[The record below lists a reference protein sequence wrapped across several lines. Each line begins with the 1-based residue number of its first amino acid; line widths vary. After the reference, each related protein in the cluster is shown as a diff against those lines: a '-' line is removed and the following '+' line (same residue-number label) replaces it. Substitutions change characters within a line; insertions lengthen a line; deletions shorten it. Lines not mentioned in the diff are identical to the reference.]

1 MVEMGRENPFTPGTG
16 GVPPYLAG
24 RESEQ
29 RLLRWHLERL
39 RTGKAPGAPVAFWG
53 PRGNGKTALLG
64 WMQRQIQAGD
74 GLDSIWLTPADIP
87 DSEALARLL
96 GFEPLVE
103 RWAAENPSVG
113 DLTMVRQIVAERV
126 LEARSKE
133 KPFVLFLDEAHTLG
147 AEVGR
152 VLLNTARHA
161 AGSAPLLL
169 VLAGTPDLEDRLR
182 GVAASFWDNT
192 DIHPLGRLAAA
203 ATAEA
208 IRRPLADDGIAI
220 EPDAL
225 DRIVRESDGY
235 PYFVQLWGREVWKRA
250 VPTPGGGRQV
260 TAAVLDDAA
269 HEFETVR
276 DRFFGTRFDELDD
289 ADLLPAARELALAFR
304 RTDRL
309 PCGGLRDAVRRA
321 AGADSRQDEE
331 AAARAL
337 EHLGLV
343 WQPDDGA
350 PVWEPGIPSLMDYIL
365 EYAPAPTA

>member
-1 MVEMGRENPFTPGTG
+1 MEMGRRNPFTPGTG

-39 RTGKAPGAPVAFWG
+39 RTGEAPGAPVAFWG

-64 WMQRQIQAGD
+64 WTQRQIEAGE

-113 DLTMVRQIVAERV
+113 DLTLIRQIVAERV

-161 AGSAPLLL
+161 AASAPLLL

-192 DIHPLGRLAAA
+192 DIHPLGRLDAA

-208 IRRPLADDGIAI
+208 IRRPLTDDGIAI

-225 DRIVRESDGY
+225 ERIVRESDGY
-235 PYFVQLWGREVWKRA
+235 PFFIQLWGREVWKRA
-250 VPTPGGGRQV
+250 VPSPDGGRQV
-260 TAAVLDDAA
+260 TAAVVDDAA
-269 HEFETVR
+269 REFETVR
-276 DRFFGTRFDELDD
+276 NRFFGTRFDELDD
-289 ADLLPAARELALAFR
+289 ANLLPAAREVALAFR
-304 RTDRL
+304 GNERL
-309 PCGGLRDAVRRA
+309 SDTAFDDAVGRGAA
-321 AGADSRQDEE
+321 AGDGPDSES
-331 AAARAL
+331 AARTL
-337 EHLGLV
+337 RHLGLV